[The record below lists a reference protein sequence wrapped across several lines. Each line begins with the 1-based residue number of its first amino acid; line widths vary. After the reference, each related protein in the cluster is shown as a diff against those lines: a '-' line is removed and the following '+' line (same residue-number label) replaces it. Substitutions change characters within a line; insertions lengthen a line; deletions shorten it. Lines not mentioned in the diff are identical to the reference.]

1 MTTAANDGDQRTA
14 DPGINGSGRN
24 GRAGA
29 AGGSDR
35 AGAPRQSGH
44 SDSSDSSSSDASSG
58 AAARSG
64 APATSWSVMGRTI
77 GLPVEVRRAAQWGVQ
92 YLVPAAAAQR
102 IVGPTGLEVTGPVPG
117 RALMA
122 LAVCRYDDTDL
133 DPYHEV
139 AVSFVVRPHDVARN
153 PSAAQ
158 RTREFFSGAIGAYI
172 HRLPVDREFSCA
184 AGRDIWGFPKW
195 VATIDIDEPAA
206 GPARSG
212 TGTSVRLVDD
222 GVHVLSLTVAAGG
235 RLRLP
240 SNAPPSYSFRDGVL
254 RRTTWTTSAEG
265 VGGRPGGATL
275 VLGDHP
281 MADELRSLGL
291 PKRALFSSSAARM
304 RASFDGAEVV
314 TAAGG
319 RH

>member
-1 MTTAANDGDQRTA
+1 MATTAHDEDRRA
-14 DPGINGSGRN
+14 DP
-24 GRAGA
+24 
-29 AGGSDR
+29 
-35 AGAPRQSGH
+35 
-44 SDSSDSSSSDASSG
+44 
-58 AAARSG
+58 
-64 APATSWSVMGRTI
+64 TESWSVLGRTVR
-77 GLPVEVRRAAQWGVQ
+77 LPVEVRRAGQWGVQ

-102 IVGPTGLEVTGPVPG
+102 IVDPTGLEVTGPLPG
-117 RALMA
+117 RALVA

-139 AVSFVVRPHDVARN
+139 AVSFVVRAHDAPR
-153 PSAAQ
+153 PASAGQ
-158 RTREFFSGAIGAYI
+158 RVKEFFSGAIGAYI
-172 HRLPVDREFSCA
+172 HRLPVDQEFSCA
-184 AGRDIWGFPKW
+184 AGRDVWGFPKW
-195 VATIDIDEPAA
+195 VTTIDIDEPTA
-206 GPARSG
+206 GSSSSTKRTGSTKGTGTG

-235 RLRLP
+235 PIRLP

-265 VGGRPGGATL
+265 VTGRPGGATL

-291 PKRALFSSSAARM
+291 PRRALFSSSTAVM
-304 RASFDGAEVV
+304 RASFDGAQVV
-314 TAAGG
+314 TPSPAAT